1 MVVRDA
7 RDVERGQW
15 QPAARGWAVSRKAS
29 VRAGAAVLVAARV
42 RDVAAMLPRLITGR
56 DEDGMR
62 WHRAQGNL
70 LLWQRRPCTTTRV
83 PCSTLLR
90 PAQPS
95 PPKIARPPAAVARG
109 RE

>member
-29 VRAGAAVLVAARV
+29 VRAGAGFLDGARV

-62 WHRAQGNL
+62 WHRAG
-70 LLWQRRPCTTTRV
+70 
-83 PCSTLLR
+83 
-90 PAQPS
+90 
-95 PPKIARPPAAVARG
+95 AVALAPSRG
-109 RE
+109 RAHGFRVGAPSQSVEQARLPSDRREG